1 MIKGSGQV
9 NRENL
14 FVGLSDKELI
24 FYYNDYKK
32 LLINKDD
39 AYNNAFYSYVDV
51 YIRMMQDE
59 SETFK
64 YISESGRYHAAF
76 ARAERH
82 LLNAIAKRFV
92 KIGNLWSQITEC
104 FK

>member
-1 MIKGSGQV
+1 MSTQ
-9 NRENL
+9 NL
-14 FVGLSDKELI
+14 FVGMSDKELI
-24 FYYNDYKK
+24 YYYNSCKK
-32 LLINKDD
+32 LLINEDD
-39 AYNNAFYSYVDV
+39 MENNAFYGYVDV

-92 KIGNLWSQITEC
+92 KMHNLLDQIKEC
-104 FK
+104 LK

>member
-1 MIKGSGQV
+1 MSRQ
-9 NRENL
+9 NL
-14 FVGLSDKELI
+14 FESMSDKELI
-24 FYYNDYKK
+24 YYYNSYKE
-32 LLINKDD
+32 LLVNKDD
-39 AYNNAFYSYVDV
+39 ADNNAFYSYVDA

-82 LLNAIAKRFV
+82 LLNAIAERFV
-92 KIGNLWSQITEC
+92 KIGDLWSQITEC

>member
-1 MIKGSGQV
+1 MSTQ
-9 NRENL
+9 NL

-24 FYYNDYKK
+24 YYYNSYKK

-39 AYNNAFYSYVDV
+39 AENNAFYSYVDA

-59 SETFK
+59 SEKFK
-64 YISESGRYHAAF
+64 YLDESGRYYSAL

-92 KIGNLWSQITEC
+92 KIGDLWSQITEC

>member
-1 MIKGSGQV
+1 MSI
-9 NRENL
+9 ENL

-24 FYYNDYKK
+24 YYYNSYKK
-32 LLINKDD
+32 LLVDKDD
-39 AYNNAFYSYVDV
+39 AENNAFYSYVDA
-51 YIRMMQDE
+51 YTRMMQDE

-64 YISESGRYHAAF
+64 YISESGKYHAAF

-92 KIGNLWSQITEC
+92 EMHDLLDQIKER